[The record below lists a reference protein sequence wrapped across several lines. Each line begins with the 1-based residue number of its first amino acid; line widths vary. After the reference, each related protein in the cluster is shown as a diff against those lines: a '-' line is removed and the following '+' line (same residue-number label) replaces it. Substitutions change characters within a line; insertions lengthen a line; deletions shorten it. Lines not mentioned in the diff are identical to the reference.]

1 MARSR
6 LVMTAMG
13 LAAGLALI
21 TVGATGAQA
30 ALQASPAP
38 AGPMFFG
45 AELKGANEVPGPGD
59 PDGRAVAV
67 VRIQGQQVSYALAW
81 RGLAAVTASHIHI
94 GAAGTP
100 GGVKVAFF
108 GGALPANFTAVTG
121 TVTVTDQALLDSIVA
136 DPAGFYANIHT
147 TEFPGGAVRGQLRAL
162 RHPVD
167 LQRFVQVGDL
177 ISVDTGDQEIA
188 GGDPDGHAIA
198 FVRASGG
205 TVRFGFSFAGIAPPT
220 AGHIHIGPVGV
231 NGAVVV
237 PFFAG
242 ALPASVNG
250 FAGSVTGVDPKLVR
264 AINHDPRGYYTNL
277 HNGDFPGGAIRGQL
291 FRVGGF
297 GHDDALTLGD

>member
-1 MARSR
+1 
-6 LVMTAMG
+6 MTAIG
-13 LAAGLALI
+13 LAAGLTLI
-21 TVGATGAQA
+21 TASATQAQA
-30 ALQASPAP
+30 GPQISPAA

-94 GAAGTP
+94 GAAGSA

-108 GGALPANFTAVTG
+108 GGTLPANFTAVTG

-167 LQRFVQVGDL
+167 LQRFVQVGGL

-188 GGDPDGHAIA
+188 GGDPDGHATA
-198 FVRASGG
+198 FVRAFGG

-220 AGHIHIGPVGV
+220 AGHIHLGPVGV
-231 NGAVVV
+231 NGPVVV

-250 FAGSVTGVDPKLVR
+250 FAGTVTGVDPKLVR
-264 AINHDPRGYYTNL
+264 AINRDPRGYYTNL
-277 HNGDFPGGAIRGQL
+277 HNADFPGGAVRGQL
-291 FRVGGF
+291 FRPGGS
-297 GHDDALTLGD
+297 GHEDDLTLDN